1 MTHQHHGIDYVELNA
16 PDQEASRGFYA
27 AAFGWGFNDYGPEYS
42 GIQGPSGDAAP
53 ADAPEIGGLST
64 QGPATPLVILY
75 SEDIDSTL
83 AADASTSPTRPGTN
97 SPSGG
102 SERGLIRAVS
112 RTAPL
117 VIHLA

>member
-42 GIQGPSGDAAP
+42 GFQGPSGDAAP
-53 ADAPEIGGLST
+53 ADAPENGGLST

-83 AADASTSPTRPGTN
+83 AAVREAGGTILQEPYDFPGGRRFHFADPAGN
-97 SPSGG
+97 
-102 SERGLIRAVS
+102 ELAVWGK
-112 RTAPL
+112 
-117 VIHLA
+117 